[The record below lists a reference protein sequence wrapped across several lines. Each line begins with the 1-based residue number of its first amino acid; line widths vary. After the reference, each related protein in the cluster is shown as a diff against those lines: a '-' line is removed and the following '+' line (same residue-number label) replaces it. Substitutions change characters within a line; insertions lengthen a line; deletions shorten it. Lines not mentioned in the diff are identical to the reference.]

1 MSASEPA
8 FQPLEQL
15 RAHEL
20 VAEQLRRQIALRLAP
35 PGRALPPERALARLF
50 GVGRATVQRAVAL
63 LEEEGLV
70 ERRRGRRG
78 GTFVVGPVG
87 GDHSMR
93 RLIERLRRDRIR
105 ILEALDYRLEI
116 EPAAAA
122 RAAAA
127 RTDADLAAIGEAFE
141 RATAA
146 SNDAEFMEHD
156 TEFHLAI
163 ARATGNRFLAE
174 AVERLRLLLNDAF
187 IVLPDSAL
195 WRSQSNRQHALVRA
209 AVAAADTDGA
219 RAAMESHVR
228 STDTSVRALL
238 ASL

>member
-1 MSASEPA
+1 MSASERA

-35 PGRALPPERALARLF
+35 PGRPLPPERALARLF
-50 GVGRATVQRAVAL
+50 GVGRATVQRAMAL

-87 GDHSMR
+87 GDDSMR
-93 RLIERLRRDRIR
+93 RLIERLRCDRIR

-141 RATAA
+141 RAAAA
-146 SNDAEFMEHD
+146 SNDAEFMEYD

-163 ARATGNRFLAE
+163 ARATGNRFFAE

-195 WRSQSNRQHALVRA
+195 WHAQSNRQHALVRA

-219 RAAMESHVR
+219 RAAMGSHVR